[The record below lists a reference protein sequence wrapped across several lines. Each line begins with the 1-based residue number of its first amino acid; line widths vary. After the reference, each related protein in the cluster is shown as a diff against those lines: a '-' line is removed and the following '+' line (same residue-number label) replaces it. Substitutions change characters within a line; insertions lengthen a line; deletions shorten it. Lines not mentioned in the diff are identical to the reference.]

1 MRVIGVDPGG
11 SSTGVVTRA
20 GDQLLA
26 WAVVRRQ
33 KNEDDGDFLGRVLD
47 EVEDQ
52 IVAHDVPAI
61 ALERVNAPGG
71 FARGAATGHRT
82 PIALKGLVGTAAVYG
97 ALLGVYRHAY
107 VVAPSGHGSNGRGA
121 YPIELWGATE
131 GDAGTGFLRHARSA
145 WDVAGAVAFLAQVE
159 AATG

>member
-33 KNEDDGDFLGRVLD
+33 KNEEDAAFLSRVLD
-47 EVEDQ
+47 EVDDQ
-52 IVAHDVPAI
+52 VVAHDVPTI
-61 ALERVNAPGG
+61 AVERVSAPGG

-97 ALLGVYRHAY
+97 AVLGVYRHAY
-107 VVAPSGHGSNGRGA
+107 VVAVGGHGANDRAA
-121 YPIELWGATE
+121 YPAELWSDRE
-131 GDAGTGFLRHARSA
+131 PLGTGYLRHARSA
-145 WDVAGAVAFLAQVE
+145 FDIAGAVVFLSQVE
-159 AATG
+159 AAAG